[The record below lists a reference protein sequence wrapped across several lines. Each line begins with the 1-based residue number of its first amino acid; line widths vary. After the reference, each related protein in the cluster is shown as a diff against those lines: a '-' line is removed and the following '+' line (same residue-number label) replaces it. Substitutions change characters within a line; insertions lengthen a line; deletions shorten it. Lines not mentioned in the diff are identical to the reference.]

1 MSEQGSQ
8 RLSVALVGNPNCGK
22 STLFNALTGL
32 NQKTGNFPGVT
43 VEKRSGTIRVG
54 GIHGKKAKTLNLID
68 LPGTYSLFPKSP
80 DEFETYKTLSSETEK
95 PDLVL
100 LVADA
105 SNLSRSL
112 VLCTQ
117 VIDMGFPVLLCVNM
131 IDLLDE
137 SSQTLDL
144 EKLAKELGVSVCAL
158 NARKGKGLAELKSLL
173 LDTHIAGALNWLSP
187 DWLAGKFNSK
197 ASFADWLKMANAQDK
212 SDAID
217 WARFQTEDTTQRLLR
232 IDALLQE
239 AQSRSKPLKALE
251 QTKRIDA
258 VLTHPLWGFL
268 IFLGIL
274 MLMFQAI
281 FSWSELPMDLIDQA
295 FVSAANWLSE
305 LLPPGSF
312 ASLITKGVLPG
323 LGGIIMF
330 VPQIALLFAFI
341 ALLEDSGY
349 MARVSFINDRI
360 LRRFGIN
367 GKSIIPLISGVACAV
382 PAILS
387 ARTIRNHRERL
398 ITIFIT
404 PLMSCSARIPVYTL
418 LIAVAI
424 PDTQSGF
431 FNTRGFVLMGLYL
444 IGLLAALLSALLM
457 KYWVKT
463 TERSIFIME
472 MPVYRLPQMRVVL
485 RSMIDKVKVFV
496 LDAGKIIVAISIV
509 LWALSSYGPGDSFEQ
524 IEKGYKQKVESGI
537 LMQEQANNLES
548 SDKLRASY
556 AGIIGRGIE
565 PAIAPLG
572 FDWKIG
578 IALITSFAAREVF
591 VGTMATIYGV
601 GSDDEQS
608 TSLKERMQNDTLHAS
623 EEKVFSFA
631 TSLALMVF
639 YAFALQCMS
648 TIAVVKRETGSWK
661 WPLYQFIWFGFLAW
675 IGALIVQMLFS

>member
-1 MSEQGSQ
+1 MAEQGSQ

-54 GIHGKKAKTLNLID
+54 GIQGKKAKTLNLID

-100 LVADA
+100 LIADA

-117 VIDMGFPVLLCVNM
+117 VIDMGFPVLLCINM

-144 EKLAKELGVSVCAL
+144 GKLAKELGVSVCAL
-158 NARKGKGLAELKSLL
+158 NARKGKGIAELKSLL
-173 LDTHIAGALNWLSP
+173 LDTHIARALHWLSP
-187 DWLAGKFNSK
+187 DWLAEKFNSK
-197 ASFADWLKMANAQDK
+197 ASFADCLKRANANDK

-217 WARFQTEDTTQRLLR
+217 WARFQTEDTMQRLLH

-258 VLTHPLWGFL
+258 VLTHPFWGFI
-268 IFLGIL
+268 IFLGVL

-312 ASLITKGVLPG
+312 ASLLTKGVLPG

-387 ARTIRNHRERL
+387 ARTIRNQRERL

-431 FNTRGFVLMGLYL
+431 FNTRGLVLMGLYL

-608 TSLKERMQNDTLHAS
+608 TSLKKRMQKDTLHAS

>member
-187 DWLAGKFNSK
+187 DWLAGKFNSN

>member
-187 DWLAGKFNSK
+187 DWLAGKFNSN

-601 GSDDEQS
+601 GNDDEQS

>member
-1 MSEQGSQ
+1 MTEGEKSE
-8 RLSVALVGNPNCGK
+8 LHVALVGNPNSGK

-32 NQKTGNFPGVT
+32 HQKTGNFPGVT
-43 VEKRSGTIRVG
+43 VEKRSGTLRIG
-54 GIHGKKAKTLNLID
+54 GVQGKASKTIHLID

-80 DEFETYKTLSSETEK
+80 DEAETYRALTHKNES
-95 PDLVL
+95 PDVVLVI
-100 LVADA
+100 ADA
-105 SNLSRSL
+105 ANLSRSL

-117 VIDMGFPVLLCVNM
+117 VIDCGFPALLCINM
-131 IDLLDE
+131 IDLLEE
-137 SSQTLDL
+137 SGQSLNL
-144 EKLAKELGVSVCAL
+144 ELLQNNLGIPVCAL
-158 NARKGKGLAELKSLL
+158 NARKGKGLQSLKNLL
-173 LDTHIAGALNWLSP
+173 LETTQKAP
-187 DWLAGKFNSK
+187 TDWHVPQWICDSDPEIQ
-197 ASFADWLKMANAQDK
+197 SFTDCLHRANTLQK
-212 SDAID
+212 SDTID
-217 WARFQTEDTTQRLLR
+217 WARFQTEDTTQRLIR
-232 IDALLQE
+232 IDALLHE
-239 AQSRSKPLKALE
+239 AQTRSKPLKALE

-268 IFLGIL
+268 IFLGVL

-281 FSWSELPMDLIDQA
+281 FSWSEVPMDLIDRSFA
-295 FVSAANWLSE
+295 SAADWLA
-305 LLPPGSF
+305 LQMPPGSF
-312 ASLITKGVLPG
+312 TSLLTQGVLPG

-367 GKSIIPLISGVACAV
+367 GKSVIPLISGVACAV

-387 ARTIRNHRERL
+387 ARTIRNTRERL

-418 LIAVAI
+418 LIAVAV
-424 PDTQSGF
+424 PDNGNGF
-431 FNTRGFVLMGLYL
+431 FNMRGLVLMALYL

-472 MPVYRLPQMRVVL
+472 MPVYRLPQTRVVL
-485 RSMIDKVKVFV
+485 RSMFDKVKVFV

-509 LWALSSYGPGDSFEQ
+509 LWAMSSYGPGDSFKQ
-524 IEKGYKQKVESGI
+524 IEKRYKQKVESGS
-537 LMQEQANNLES
+537 LVQEQAANMEAA
-548 SDKLRASY
+548 DKLRASY
-556 AGIIGRGIE
+556 AGILGRGIE
-565 PAIAPLG
+565 PVIAPLG

-601 GSDDEQS
+601 SGADEES
-608 TSLKERMQNDTLHAS
+608 ASLKQRMQNDRMHAS
-623 EEKVFSFA
+623 KDKVFSFA

-661 WPLYQFIWFGFLAW
+661 WPVYQFVWFGFLAW
-675 IGALIVQMLFS
+675 MGAFIVQLLFS